1 MCFFRVVPMKKKNY
15 KSDFDIILRLL
26 VCAGGSDERRE
37 LGWPSFDWCA
47 RFYTSNKANVYVA
60 SCIGGVCTNCFNDGG
75 QIHVIFDRHRL
86 GKGVLNVEFYSELPN
101 GIYPDGIQT
110 EVSPQPLGIELIDG
124 RGDCGT
130 ISEVEVMLPYIKG
143 EKGDKGERGERGPV
157 GPEGPQGE
165 TGPQGPMGPRGE
177 RGAAF
182 AYEDFTPEQIEGL
195 QRPAVEAA
203 SRADMAAAAAQKVAD
218 GYAEE
223 LASKADRSELSNV
236 LAREPGVEVEDVYR
250 PEMKVFDDEWR
261 VAGGTVIVSGVTYG
275 CNGTDDLTYDE
286 AIEIKQLYSKRK
298 GWDYSRMFFA
308 STVRALL
315 PIWVPNATPISLRNM
330 FQSSRSISKIV
341 FLSNVSPCVVTISE
355 LFSAFHTCEKLR
367 EIDAILDVSQASN
380 VGAIANFQECKNLE
394 EIRVRRLKTDINFSS
409 SPKLSLASLQ
419 YIVDN
424 AANTGPITVTVHP
437 DVYAKLT
444 DEANAEW
451 HVLTALASEK
461 NITFAT
467 I

>member
-1 MCFFRVVPMKKKNY
+1 MKQVEEFFLHKVAL
-15 KSDFDIILRLL
+15 KSDVRKVAGSAVFQADFLRVDWGANEFKPNKPHKFSKGDGQIYIQLRAGLPGVIHIPVRNRRVPLFLERWDADAQRDMENESVAKYRSVPLSVELSEDKTVEGRLHLRLEKTE
-26 VCAGGSDERRE
+26 CG
-37 LGWPSFDWCA
+37 
-47 RFYTSNKANVYVA
+47 YTFHP
-60 SCIGGVCTNCFNDGG
+60 I
-75 QIHVIFDRHRL
+75 
-86 GKGVLNVEFYSELPN
+86 EFLA
-101 GIYPDGIQT
+101 
-110 EVSPQPLGIELIDG
+110 L
-124 RGDCGT
+124 
-130 ISEVEVMLPYIKG
+130 
-143 EKGDKGERGERGPV
+143 
-157 GPEGPQGE
+157 
-165 TGPQGPMGPRGE
+165 
-177 RGAAF
+177 
-182 AYEDFTPEQIEGL
+182 EDAT
-195 QRPAVEAA
+195 ATVK
-203 SRADMAAAAAQKVAD
+203 M
-218 GYAEE
+218 
-223 LASKADRSELSNV
+223 LASKAERSELSNV

-261 VAGGTVIVSGVTYG
+261 AARGTVIASGVTYG
-275 CNGTDDLTYDE
+275 CHDVDDLTYGE

-330 FQSSRSISKIV
+330 FQSSRSISEIV
-341 FLSNVSPCVVTISE
+341 FRSNVSPCVVTISE
-355 LFSAFHTCEKLR
+355 LFSAFHTCKNLR

-394 EIRVRRLKTDINFSS
+394 EIRIRNLKTDINFSS

-424 AANTGPITVTVHP
+424 ASNTGPVTVTVHP

-467 I
+467 V

>member
-1 MCFFRVVPMKKKNY
+1 MKQVEEFFLHKVALKSEVRKVAGSAVFQADFLRVDWGANEFQPNKPHKFSKGDGQIYIQLRAGLPGVIHIRVRNRRVPLFLERWDADAQRDMENESVAKYRSVPLSVELSEDKTVEGRLH
-15 KSDFDIILRLL
+15 LRLEKTE
-26 VCAGGSDERRE
+26 CG
-37 LGWPSFDWCA
+37 
-47 RFYTSNKANVYVA
+47 YTFHP
-60 SCIGGVCTNCFNDGG
+60 I
-75 QIHVIFDRHRL
+75 
-86 GKGVLNVEFYSELPN
+86 EFLA
-101 GIYPDGIQT
+101 
-110 EVSPQPLGIELIDG
+110 L
-124 RGDCGT
+124 
-130 ISEVEVMLPYIKG
+130 
-143 EKGDKGERGERGPV
+143 
-157 GPEGPQGE
+157 
-165 TGPQGPMGPRGE
+165 
-177 RGAAF
+177 
-182 AYEDFTPEQIEGL
+182 EDAT
-195 QRPAVEAA
+195 ATVK
-203 SRADMAAAAAQKVAD
+203 M
-218 GYAEE
+218 
-223 LASKADRSELSNV
+223 LASKAERSELSNV
-236 LAREPGVEVEDVYR
+236 LAREPGVDVEDVYM

-261 VAGGTVIVSGVTYG
+261 TAGGTVIASGVTYG
-275 CNGTDDLTYDE
+275 CHDVDDLTYGE

-341 FLSNVSPCVVTISE
+341 FRSNVSPCVVTISE
-355 LFSAFHTCEKLR
+355 LFSAFHTCKNLR

-394 EIRVRRLKTDINFSS
+394 EIRIRNLKTDINFSS

-424 AANTGPITVTVHP
+424 ASNTGPVTVTVHP

-467 I
+467 V